1 MTSLNAPFFSKSVLL
16 PPPALSFLGVAFH
29 HEEKTLLG
37 PCSFT
42 LDGPGP
48 TLVMGPNGAGKSLLL
63 RLAHGLLSPTQGR
76 IIWSDEGI
84 PRQAMVFQQPVLL
97 RRSAVANLRH
107 ALAVNNVPR
116 RARVKLALDA
126 LERFGLS
133 ACAHT
138 PARVLSGGQQQ
149 RLALARAWVLS
160 PQVLFLDEP
169 TSALDPAAIK
179 AVEAA
184 VLDFHQRGTRIV
196 MRVTFCSCLGEKY
209 ANTLTLTPS
218 SANPDPARHRHL
230 LPENWWNSS
239 VIKIRIGNDLKDAPN
254 ARKEQHDE
262 KDPES
267 AVCKRDGDGH
277 VAQCVRRGIHHSR
290 FHHLDGKLG
299 AVRGYSAQIQK
310 RQRHRRAGCGRGHRA
325 GL

>member
-1 MTSLNAPFFSKSVLL
+1 MTSLNAPLFSRSVLL
-16 PPPALSFLGVAFH
+16 PPPALSFQGVAFH
-29 HEEKTLLG
+29 HEENTLLG

-116 RARVKLALDA
+116 RARAKLALDA

-196 MRVTFCSCLGEKY
+196 MTTHDLHQARRLAGDVLFLSGGKVREHTAADAFFSKPVSPEAQAFVTGE
-209 ANTLTLTPS
+209 LV
-218 SANPDPARHRHL
+218 
-230 LPENWWNSS
+230 E
-239 VIKIRIGNDLKDAPN
+239 
-254 ARKEQHDE
+254 
-262 KDPES
+262 
-267 AVCKRDGDGH
+267 
-277 VAQCVRRGIHHSR
+277 
-290 FHHLDGKLG
+290 
-299 AVRGYSAQIQK
+299 
-310 RQRHRRAGCGRGHRA
+310 
-325 GL
+325 